1 MLIRVRGPIIVF
13 IAYYSYPVLFLC
25 STYQIGICYLCGW
38 LSITFLEQG
47 LFALCQA
54 QSSVNETPEP
64 WNKSRLFSPFL
75 FSLVL

>member
-13 IAYYSYPVLFLC
+13 IAYYFYPVLFLC
-25 STYQIGICYLCGW
+25 STYQIGIRYLCGW

-54 QSSVNETPEP
+54 E
-64 WNKSRLFSPFL
+64 
-75 FSLVL
+75 